1 MIILE
6 KIECKGKLK
15 SKKIAIVYDWLDSWG
30 GVERVLLKFHELFPD
45 AHFYTSYYDIQKAT
59 WAKDFNI
66 FPSFIQKFPS
76 FIKKNRVF
84 SLPLFPYAF
93 ESLDLSGYDVVIS
106 VSSAFSKAVITKPHT
121 KHICYLLTPP
131 RYLWGM
137 TDYYIKG
144 SAIISRPFTAYLRK
158 FDYVAAQR
166 PDIIFSL
173 SRTVA
178 TRCQKYYQRP
188 SHVVYPPFDIEY
200 WTHLYLQ
207 TEQGRPVE
215 DDYYLVVS
223 RLEPYKNVLLPI
235 EVFNNNKKKLM
246 VIGKGTQKEKLKG
259 KASSNIIFIEN
270 ITDQELANW
279 YRHAKA
285 LIMPQEEDFGYVPLE
300 AQVTGCPVIA
310 YGKGGAC
317 ETVMKNKNNI
327 FFETQSEEALQEAL
341 ERFEQTS
348 YNGKH
353 TLQAIEPF
361 LEKFSKEQFQ
371 RSFETHISHIL

>member
-1 MIILE
+1 MNIHKKVAII
-6 KIECKGKLK
+6 
-15 SKKIAIVYDWLDSWG
+15 YDWIDSWG
-30 GVERVLLKFHELFPD
+30 GVERVLLELHELFPN
-45 AHFYTSYYDIQKAT
+45 AHFYTSYYDPQKAP
-59 WAKDFNI
+59 WAKEMNI
-66 FPSFIQKFPS
+66 IPSFIQRLPS
-76 FIKKNRVF
+76 VIRKNRIF

-93 ESLDLSGYDVVIS
+93 ESFDLSEYDLVIS

-121 KHICYLLTPP
+121 KHICYLLTSP

-137 TDYYIKG
+137 TDTYMKANLMI
-144 SAIISRPFTAYLRK
+144 SAPFMRYLRQ
-158 FDYVAAQR
+158 FDFIAAQR
-166 PDIIFSL
+166 PDIIFSI

-200 WTHLYLQ
+200 WTHLYSQ
-207 TEQGRPVE
+207 REQRRPVE

-235 EVFNNNKKKLM
+235 KVFNNSKKKLV
-246 VIGKGTQKEKLKG
+246 VIGKGTQKEKLKE
-259 KASSNIIFIEN
+259 KASLNITFIEN

-285 LIMPQEEDFGYVPLE
+285 LIMPQEEDFGYVALE

-310 YGKGGAC
+310 YEKGGAS
-317 ETVMKNKNNI
+317 ETVRAGRLNI
-327 FFETQSEEALQEAL
+327 LFHNQTEEALQEAL
-341 ERFEQTS
+341 ERFERTS